1 MNGDPAMPPPS
12 GLTAR
17 PSVIENDAVTHA
29 AALRYLLADVPSH
42 HDLAVATGYVNLDG
56 LHLLAEAVGQDRHVR
71 ILLGAAPS
79 PGLDAALPVARFADQ
94 LAALRGDRDFS
105 RFPPSRAA
113 SRLTAVDDFLARP
126 NVEVKRYTTRFLH
139 GKAYLFGNATD
150 GRAALVSSANLT
162 GPGMTRNLELGLAD
176 YNPLVVGPAVGWF
189 DRLWTSAAE
198 YTDALRAL
206 LFPTLP
212 VVTPEDVYLRALLE
226 LYGDEL
232 FGGDLPPA
240 PRTHVPL
247 ADFQRDGYE
256 RARKIMERHG
266 GVLYA
271 DGVGTGKTAV
281 GLALI
286 EEYALRRG
294 VHALVVAP
302 AQLVPMWCAAV
313 DAARLPAQVVSYQAL
328 ASDEQLADPDR
339 ATGRHLNVAKD
350 SYRLVVVDEAHALR
364 NADNTWYR
372 AMTRLLGG
380 ERKHVALLTAT
391 PINNTLWDLFN
402 LVMLFA
408 RHDRGLTSAGID
420 SIRLLFLQAGANAH
434 DAEALAPDRLFP
446 LADAVSVRRDRT
458 FIVTTYPNSVFPDGT
473 PVRFPEP
480 VLRTRRYELDAAAP
494 DLVAA
499 VAEAIGSLT
508 MARYRPGTYD
518 TLDEEAGEGALAA
531 LLQSAVLKRFES
543 CWWACL
549 TTVRRMLAVHEAFLA
564 AWDSGMVP
572 PVDLLRD
579 AGALAEATDLT
590 AWLSEVGSDP
600 EARTVDDFDPK
611 FRDDVA
617 ADVAVLQD
625 IEARLD
631 ALDATTD
638 PKLAVLA
645 DVLAHTA
652 GKVCVFSTYGD
663 TVTYLDAHLDAALG
677 EARERVVVLGAE
689 TTPDERNGMLARFSP
704 ESVVGEGYTPPDGE
718 VDLLLSTDVVSEGQ
732 NLQQAGAVVSYD
744 MPWNPQRV
752 VQRNGRVIRLRSPHE
767 RVYLTTM
774 LPEAGELDRLLRLEA
789 RLQAK
794 IAAAGVFGMESG
806 VIEDLET
813 QNQNYFEAFVDRL
826 TEGDTTLLDESESD
840 AGGFAGEALRSLVR
854 RAAAE
859 GEVTRLADLPWGIG
873 ASFHQGDGV
882 PSSGPPG
889 TFFACRTR
897 TTPEHRYW
905 RYVRDE
911 EIDVEELPM
920 LRRISPGGATPLDT
934 EVDLEPAWRLAVES
948 IVAEHN
954 HRADPATMDDP
965 LPASQRWALALL
977 RDPEVALPQGAD
989 EADELLSVP
998 RPSPVRTALSDLRR
1012 QVNNRAL
1019 SRDQAAERVVTLVED
1034 FGLTAVPPL
1043 APLSTITEDDVGV
1056 VCWMR
1061 VLGPRRD

>member
-1 MNGDPAMPPPS
+1 VSSDPGAPPPS
-12 GLTAR
+12 GLAAR

-29 AALRYLLADVPSH
+29 AALRYLLADLPAH

-56 LHLLAEAVGQDRHVR
+56 LHLLAEAGGPDRDVR
-71 ILLGAAPS
+71 ILLGAAPA
-79 PGLDAALPVARFADQ
+79 PGLDAELPMIRFGDQ

-126 NVEVKRYTTRFLH
+126 NVEVRRYTTRFLH
-139 GKAYLFGNATD
+139 GKAYLLGNATD

-176 YNPLVVGPAVGWF
+176 YNPPVVGPAVGWF
-189 DRLWTSAAE
+189 DRLWASGTE
-198 YTDALRAL
+198 YKDQLRAL
-206 LFPTLP
+206 LFPTPP

-240 PRTHVPL
+240 PRTHVDL
-247 ADFQRDGYE
+247 AEFQRDGYE
-256 RARKIMERHG
+256 RARQIMERHG

-302 AQLVPMWCAAV
+302 AQLVPMWRAAI
-313 DAARLPAQVVSYQAL
+313 DTARLPAQVVSYQWL
-328 ASDEQLADPDR
+328 ATDEQLADADR

-380 ERKHVALLTAT
+380 ERKHVVLLSAT

-402 LVMLFA
+402 MVMLFA
-408 RHDRGLTSAGID
+408 RHDRGLASAGID
-420 SIRLLFLQAGANAH
+420 SIRSLFLQAGANAH

-446 LADAVSVRRDRT
+446 LADAVSVRRDRA
-458 FIVTTYPNSVFPDGT
+458 FIVSTYPDAVFPDGT

-480 VLRTRRYELDAAAP
+480 VLRTRRYALDDSAT

-508 MARYRPGTYD
+508 MARYRPSAYASG
-518 TLDEEAGEGALAA
+518 DEQAGEGALAA

-549 TTVRRMLAVHEAFLA
+549 ATVRRMIAAHEGFLA
-564 AWDSGMVP
+564 AWDSGTVP

-579 AGALAEATDLT
+579 AAALTGATDLA
-590 AWLSEVGSDP
+590 AWLVEVGVDP
-600 EARTVDDFDPK
+600 QARAVTDFDPAY
-611 FRDDVA
+611 RVDVA
-617 ADVAVLQD
+617 AD
-625 IEARLD
+625 LD
-631 ALDATTD
+631 ALQGIEVRLAGLDAETD

-645 DVLAHTA
+645 DVLSRTP
-652 GKVCVFSTYGD
+652 GKVCVFSTYGE
-663 TVTYLDAHLDAALG
+663 TITYLDDHLDAALG
-677 EARERVVVLGAE
+677 DARERVVVLGSE
-689 TTPDERNGMLARFSP
+689 TTPDERNQMLARFSP
-704 ESVVGEGYTPPDGE
+704 KTVVGQAYTPPDGE

-752 VQRNGRVIRLRSPHE
+752 VQRNGRVIRLLSPHE
-767 RVYLTTM
+767 QVFLTTM
-774 LPEAGELDRLLRLEA
+774 LPEPGELERLLRLEA

-806 VIEDLET
+806 VIEDVESE
-813 QNQNYFEAFVDRL
+813 NRNYFESFVDRL
-826 TEGDTTLLDESESD
+826 TDGDTTLLDEDEHES
-840 AGGFAGEALRSLVR
+840 GSFAGEALRALVR

-859 GEVTRLADLPWGIG
+859 GEVSRLRDLPWGIG
-873 ASFHQGDGV
+873 VAFQQGQGI

-897 TTPEHRYW
+897 TTPEQRYW
-905 RYVRDE
+905 RYVRDDE
-911 EIDVEELPM
+911 VDVDELPM
-920 LRRISPGGATPLDT
+920 LRRIAPGGAAGLDT
-934 EVDLEPAWRLAVES
+934 AEDLEPAWRLAVTS
-948 IVAEHN
+948 IVTEHN
-954 HRADPATMDDP
+954 RRADPATVDDP
-965 LPASQRWALALL
+965 LPASQRWALALI
-977 RDPEVALPQGAD
+977 RDPDVALPPGAE

-998 RPSPVRTALSDLRR
+998 RPGPVRTALSDLRR
-1012 QVNNRAL
+1012 AVDSREL
-1019 SRDQAAERVVTLVED
+1019 SRDQVAERVIRLVDD
-1034 FGLTAVPPL
+1034 FGLTAVPPPV
-1043 APLSTITEDDVGV
+1043 PLSTISEQDVGV

-1061 VLGPRRD
+1061 VRGSRHR